1 MELKTIDLDALD
13 PSVNL
18 ETKTTL
24 VQDQPVT
31 DHSRFPRSIVI
42 NTVLFLVVAISGF
55 YLGATLKTR
64 TSGKSATTASGELK
78 NIQAEVPLTGIKVG
92 DIFGSAD
99 EKAFRDSATGV
110 LDKGG
115 LNGEGTHQIV
125 RPGGPSQTVY
135 ITSSVIDLDT
145 LVGNQI
151 TAWGETFKG
160 QKVGWLMDV
169 GRVKVENLNMPLP
182 K

>member
-1 MELKTIDLDALD
+1 MELKTIDLDTLD
-13 PSVNL
+13 PNISPQAESVLAPRQGL
-18 ETKTTL
+18 EDSHKLLKSRTITTA
-24 VQDQPVT
+24 
-31 DHSRFPRSIVI
+31 I
-42 NTVLFLVVAISGF
+42 FLVVAMIGF
-55 YLGATLKTR
+55 YVGASLKTR
-64 TSGKSATTASGELK
+64 FAGQSGSTATGDMK
-78 NIQAEVPLTGIKVG
+78 NIQAEVPLSGVKVG
-92 DIFGSAD
+92 DIFGSPD

-125 RPGGPSQTVY
+125 RPGGVSQTVY
-135 ITSSVIDLDT
+135 VTSSVIDLDI